1 VTSYFFA
8 IEQAIRRA
16 SASGL
21 QYDIGHAT
29 RPHGALSMLETNYDD
44 SAILASDSGYCTQPT
59 DPLGPTPYPPRV
71 QEAFAIDAMVNLDPT
86 ASAVG
91 ASWGAIKLANNDG
104 KYDPIING
112 GWTADGRDTHIL
124 YGVKEV
130 ENFDGVRTARSTAA
144 TRLDRNNTLALAAP
158 GELRQDYTG
167 ALTIDQTATN
177 SLRNSSASGAVL
189 GTIGAGGVMP
199 AGWQTTAIGLTIQL
213 LATYRTALAGG
224 TATVLRLRYH
234 GTTGATSG
242 TLIYSNTGGLSGL
255 PVNQP
260 VAQSVSI
267 ARAGGSFS
275 GVTQITHYLVTA
287 DATGTGVAS
296 PQPNFLPSITT
307 NLTRVSRTLNLP
319 ATGVVPFYTAAA
331 GMAFYWASGAAI
343 DFTIDVVAPQV
354 ELGAVATPFIATSAG
369 EVTHGDGTV
378 NYIPHGDMSGAVTG
392 TPGTLPTGWSV
403 NLGTGISQQVVAI
416 GTDAGTG
423 LKYIDLRFFGTT
435 GSTLTNLHFT
445 GANAIDANTG
455 QKWCMSVYALLAAG
469 SQAGITFA
477 VGVQETDGTAFLVWD
492 AETQKQLAVAAIGI
506 GRTRRVAPV
515 TTANAACR
523 YVQPSLWISYASGV
537 AIDFTVRLM
546 APQCEGGTVATA
558 VVPTT
563 TAVAARPATYSVT
576 GTPVLLNEA
585 DATNYVRSAQTPTV
599 ANVTVA
605 ASTDVPAI
613 YAGVPVWKH
622 TRTATGADTNCG
634 TIGVTAL
641 PTTGVHIRASIWIW
655 LPSSMAA
662 KTSVT
667 LGIEGAGLSAGV
679 VGQVDRTLVDQWQ
692 RVSATVTVA
701 AGTTAAS
708 MLVRVIPQLAGDVF
722 YTAAW
727 QMEIDTGAPTSFIP
741 PAVAAAS
748 RVGDHLYAA
757 RNILLDPPY
766 ASLVPAFNG
775 VAGSITSDDTE
786 MTIPLRDASY
796 WLERPLLRSTYGGNG
811 QYDGNSALVGTL
823 KPLIIGA
830 GTKTGTPAFPFWD
843 GPVSNVTPVLIDP
856 AALIYQ
862 VNDGPIG
869 RIAGFY
875 EGGHSGGWPNAG
887 DVADFYDGSSTPAGQ
902 YRTCLARGCIQLGSQ
917 PTYAITLDVNGPPIQ
932 APATSL
938 AVAYYA
944 LTQLCGVPQNLVG
957 LTANELTAIG
967 STPPLR
973 NGCGLF
979 LGPQDNPSGLDLLTR
994 ILAPFCMKLVAC
1006 RDGMLRALVLAA
1018 LPASP
1023 TIKAVL
1029 DDRNIINITPIDLPA
1044 SISPPPYRMRVGYS
1058 DNYTIQTSGL
1068 SPLAPPFWVQYVATP
1083 SSVAQANSPLLQ
1095 SSIARP
1101 NDPPVIT
1108 GSIITHIGGFGA
1120 LDAANQSAAQY
1131 IGLWGVRR
1139 RLYGIEVPFTVGVA
1153 LEYGD
1158 VVSITTEVGD
1168 LTGTILGQ
1176 IVGYS
1181 YRSED
1186 ASITLRILT

>member
-1 VTSYFFA
+1 MTSYFFA

-16 SASGL
+16 STSGL

-124 YGVKEV
+124 YGVKEL

-144 TRLDRNNTLALAAP
+144 TRLDRTNTLALAAP

-167 ALTIDQTATN
+167 AITIDQNATN
-177 SLRNSSASGAVL
+177 SVRNSTASGAVA
-189 GTIGAGGVMP
+189 GNIGSGGVMP
-199 AGWQTTAIGLTIQL
+199 PGWQTTASGLTITL
-213 LATYRTALAGG
+213 STYRTALAGG

-234 GTTGATSG
+234 GTTTTTTGS
-242 TLIYSNTGGLSGL
+242 LYYSITGGLSGL
-255 PVNQP
+255 LVNQP
-260 VAQSVSI
+260 VVQSFYI
-267 ARAGGSFS
+267 ARSGGAFT
-275 GVTQITHYLVTA
+275 GLTQITQWLAVT
-287 DATGTGVAS
+287 DAAGAGVATA
-296 PQPNFLPSITT
+296 QPNFMPAITT
-307 NLTRVSRTLNLP
+307 SLARLSRTINLP
-319 ATGVVPFYTAAA
+319 ATGAAPFTTTNA
-331 GMAFYWASGAAI
+331 GMAFYWSVGAAI
-343 DFTIDVVAPQV
+343 DFTIDIVAPQV
-354 ELGAVATPFIATSAG
+354 ELGTVPTAFIATSAG
-369 EVTHGDGTV
+369 EVTQGDGTV
-378 NYIPHGDMSGAVTG
+378 NFIAHGDMSGAVTG
-392 TPGTLPTGWSV
+392 TPGTLPTGWNI

-416 GTDAGTG
+416 GTDGVTG
-423 LKYIDLRFFGTT
+423 RKYVDLRFFGTT

-445 GANAIDANTG
+445 GANAIDANAG
-455 QKWCMSVYALLAAG
+455 QKWCTSVYALLAAG

-492 AETQKQLAVAAIGI
+492 AETAKQLAVAAIGI
-506 GRTRRVAPV
+506 SRARRIAPI
-515 TTANAACR
+515 TTTNAACR
-523 YVQPSLWISYASGV
+523 YVQPSLWMSYASGI

-546 APQCEGGTVATA
+546 APQCEGGPVATA

-563 TAVAARPATYSVT
+563 TAVAARLPTYSVT
-576 GTPVLLNEA
+576 GSPVLMNEA
-585 DATNYVRSAQTPTV
+585 DATNYVLSTQVPAV
-599 ANVTVA
+599 ANVTIA

-622 TRTATGADTNCG
+622 TRAMIFNDNG
-634 TIGVTAL
+634 TINVTAL
-641 PTTGVHIRASIWIW
+641 PSTGVKLRASFWIW
-655 LPSSMAA
+655 LPSSLST
-662 KTSVT
+662 KVSSVYIA
-667 LGIEGAGLSAGV
+667 IESNVTAPVAGNADLT
-679 VGQVDRTLVDQWQ
+679 RVDQWQ
-692 RVSATVTVA
+692 RITATATLSP
-701 AGTTAAS
+701 GKITTNI
-708 MLVRVIPQLAGDVF
+708 VNRVIGQAAGDVI
-722 YTAAW
+722 YSSAW
-727 QMEIDTGAPTSFIP
+727 QMEIDTGAMTSFIP

-748 RVGDHLYAA
+748 HVGDHLYTA

-830 GTKTGTPAFPFWD
+830 GTKVGVSFPQYD

-856 AALIYQ
+856 AGLIYQ

-869 RIAGFY
+869 RIAALY

-967 STPPLR
+967 STHPLR

-1044 SISPPPYRMRVGYS
+1044 NISPPPYRMRVGYS

-1068 SPLAPPFWVQYVATP
+1068 SPLAPPSWVQYVATP

-1108 GSIITHIGGFGA
+1108 GSIITHIGAVGA

-1139 RLYGIEVPFTVGVA
+1139 RLYGIEVPFTVGVV

>member
-1 VTSYFFA
+1 MTAYFFA
-8 IEQAIRRA
+8 IEQAIRQP
-16 SASGL
+16 SPGGIKFDL
-21 QYDIGHAT
+21 GHAT
-29 RPHGALSMLETNYDD
+29 RPHGALSMLETVYTD
-44 SAILASDSGYCTQPT
+44 SQILASDSGYCTQPS
-59 DPLGPTPYPPRV
+59 DPAGPTPYPPRV

-91 ASWGAIKLANNDG
+91 ASWGAIRLANNDG
-104 KYDPIING
+104 KYDPIITG
-112 GWTADGRDTHIL
+112 GWIADGQSTHIL
-124 YGVKEV
+124 YGTKEL
-130 ENFDGVRTARSTAA
+130 ENFDGFRTARSAAA
-144 TRLDRNNTLALAAP
+144 TRLDRTNTLALAAP
-158 GELRQDYTG
+158 GALRQDFTG
-167 ALTIDQTATN
+167 ALTLDQNATN
-177 SLRNSSASGAVL
+177 SLRNSSANGAVP

-199 AGWQTTAIGLTIQL
+199 AGWQTTAVGLTIEL
-213 LATYRTALAGG
+213 STYRTSLAGG

-234 GTTGATSG
+234 GTTSATSG
-242 TLIYSNTGGLSGL
+242 TLIYSNAGGLSGL

-267 ARAGGSFS
+267 ARAAGSFT
-275 GVTQITHYLVTA
+275 GVTQITHYLVAA
-287 DATGTGVAS
+287 DATGTAIATA
-296 PQPNFLPSITT
+296 QPNFLPSITT

-354 ELGAVATPFIATSAG
+354 ELGAVATPFIASSAG
-369 EVTHGDGTV
+369 EVTHGDATV

-469 SQAGITFA
+469 SQAGLTFA
-477 VGVQETDGTAFLVWD
+477 VGVQEMDTGGAFLVWD

-506 GRTRRVAPV
+506 GRTRRVAPI
-515 TTANAACR
+515 TTANAGCR
-523 YVQPSLWISYASGV
+523 YVQPSMWFTYASGV

-546 APQCEGGTVATA
+546 APQLEGGTVATA

-563 TAVAARPATYSVT
+563 TAAAGRAATYSVT
-576 GTPVLLNEA
+576 GTPVLMNEA
-585 DATNYVRSAQTPTV
+585 AATNYVRSTQTPGV
-599 ANVTVA
+599 ANVTVV

-613 YAGVPVWKH
+613 YSGVPVWKH
-622 TRTATGADTNCG
+622 TRTATGTDTNTG
-634 TIGVTAL
+634 SFGVTAL
-641 PTTGVHIRASIWIW
+641 PSTGVHIRASMWAW
-655 LPSSMAA
+655 VPSSLNT
-662 KTSVT
+662 KSNISIN
-667 LGIEGAGLSAGV
+667 IEGNVTAAVSGRA
-679 VGQVDRTLVDQWQ
+679 DTTRVDQWQ
-692 RVSATVTVA
+692 RITATATLNS
-701 AGTTAAS
+701 GSTTTNI
-708 MLVRVIPQLAGDVF
+708 VFRTTTQQAGDVL

-727 QMEIDTGAPTSFIP
+727 QMELDSGAPTSFIP
-741 PAVAAAS
+741 PATAAAV
-748 RVGDHLYAA
+748 RDADLLYTA

-766 ASLVPAFNG
+766 ASLIPAFNG
-775 VAGSITSDDTE
+775 VAGSITSDDQE

-811 QYDGNSALVGTL
+811 QYDGSAALAGTL
-823 KPLIIGA
+823 KPLVIGA

-843 GPVSNVTPVLIDP
+843 GPVSNFTPVLIDP

-875 EGGHSGGWPNAG
+875 EGGHAGGWPNAG
-887 DVADFYDGSSTPAGQ
+887 DVADFYDGSSTPSGQ

-944 LTQLCGVPQNLVG
+944 LTQLCGVPTNLVG
-957 LTANELTAIG
+957 LTAGELTAIG
-967 STPPLR
+967 ATAPLR

-979 LGPQDNPSGLDLLTR
+979 LGPQDNPSGVDLLTR
-994 ILAPFCMKLVAC
+994 ILAPFAMKLVSC

-1029 DDRNIINITPIDLPA
+1029 DDRTIISITPIDLPA
-1044 SISPPPYRMRVGYS
+1044 TVSPTPYRMRVGYN

-1068 SPLAPPFWVQYVATP
+1068 SPLAPPAWVQYVATP
-1083 SSVAQANSPLLQ
+1083 SSVAQANSPVLA
-1095 SSIARP
+1095 SAIARP

-1108 GSIITHIGGFGA
+1108 GSIITHIDGFGA
-1120 LDAANQSAAQY
+1120 LDAATQSAAQY

-1139 RLYGIEVPFTVGVA
+1139 RLYGIAVPFTVGVA

-1158 VVSITTEVGD
+1158 VVSITTEIGD
-1168 LTGTILGQ
+1168 LSGTVLGQ
-1176 IVGYS
+1176 VVGYS

-1186 ASITLRILT
+1186 ASIVLRILT